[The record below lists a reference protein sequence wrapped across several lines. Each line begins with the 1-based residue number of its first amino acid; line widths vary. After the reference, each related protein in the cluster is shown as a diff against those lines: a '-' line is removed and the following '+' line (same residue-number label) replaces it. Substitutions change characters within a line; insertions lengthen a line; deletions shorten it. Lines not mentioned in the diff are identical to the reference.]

1 MTSTRLTSLK
11 GIMPKVTVYT
21 LPVCVQCD
29 RTKKLMDREGIAYE
43 SVNLADEPELAE
55 KFKGEG
61 FLQAPIVVV
70 GNDGRRWGG
79 FRPDLIK
86 ELGNG

>member
-1 MTSTRLTSLK
+1 MTR
-11 GIMPKVTVYT
+11 VTVYT

-29 RTKKLMDREGIAYE
+29 RTKKLMDREGIVYD
-43 SVNLADEPELAE
+43 SVDLTTVPEVAA
-55 KFKGEG
+55 KFKEDG

-86 ELGNG
+86 ELAPVGPAE

>member
-1 MTSTRLTSLK
+1 MTR
-11 GIMPKVTVYT
+11 VTVYT

-29 RTKKLMDREGIAYE
+29 RTKKLMDRDGIVYDT
-43 SVNLADEPELAE
+43 VDLTTVPEVAA
-55 KFKGEG
+55 KFKEDG

-79 FRPDLIK
+79 FRPDLIR
-86 ELGNG
+86 ELKPVEPAE